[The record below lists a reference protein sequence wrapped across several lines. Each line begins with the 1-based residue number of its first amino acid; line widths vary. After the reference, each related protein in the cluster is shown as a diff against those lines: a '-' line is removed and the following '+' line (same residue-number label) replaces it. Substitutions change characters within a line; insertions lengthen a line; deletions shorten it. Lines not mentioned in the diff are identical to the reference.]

1 MRHAVFV
8 EPGRVDA
15 LPTRDRIVQCAVR
28 LFQANGYAATG
39 VSAIID
45 RARIPKGS
53 FYHHFP
59 GGKEAVAV
67 AAMNW
72 LSIEVS
78 RYLDGLA
85 DEGATGADMML
96 GIAKYAAA
104 GLKDPKF
111 KRGSLVAVLAAEAIP
126 GSATIQRAV
135 ESAVV
140 EWKARLAAGF
150 LRAGEANADAKA
162 ETLLALLEGATTLA
176 RVHGRPE
183 LAIEI
188 IERSI
193 LPDR

>member
-1 MRHAVFV
+1 M
-8 EPGRVDA
+8 
-15 LPTRDRIVQCAVR
+15 QCAVR